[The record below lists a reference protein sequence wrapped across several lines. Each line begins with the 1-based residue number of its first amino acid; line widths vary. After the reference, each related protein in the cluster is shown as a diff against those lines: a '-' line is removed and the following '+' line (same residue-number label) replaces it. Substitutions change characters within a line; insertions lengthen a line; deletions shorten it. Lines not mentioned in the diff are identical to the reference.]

1 MALPD
6 FLAEAAIM
14 KELQHPNLVQLL
26 GVCTAEAP
34 YFIICEFMS
43 RGNLLD
49 FLRQTDRQFLPQ
61 STILNMAIQVAS
73 GMAYLESR
81 NFIHR
86 CGINFN
92 TNLNKSNSFSIFY
105 FNFNIKF
112 KVIWP
117 PEIVLLAM
125 NS

>member
-26 GVCTAEAP
+26 GVCTREAP

-49 FLRQTDRQFLPQ
+49 FLRQTGNTKDGQQLLPRSALLQ
-61 STILNMAIQVAS
+61 MAIQVAA
-73 GMAYLESR
+73 GMAYLEAR

-86 CGINFN
+86 
-92 TNLNKSNSFSIFY
+92 
-105 FNFNIKF
+105 
-112 KVIWP
+112 
-117 PEIVLLAM
+117 
-125 NS
+125 

>member
-26 GVCTAEAP
+26 GVCTREAP

-49 FLRQTDRQFLPQ
+49 FLRQTDRQLLPQ
-61 STILNMAIQVAS
+61 QVLLQIANQVAA
-73 GMAYLESR
+73 GMAYLETK

-86 CGINFN
+86 
-92 TNLNKSNSFSIFY
+92 
-105 FNFNIKF
+105 
-112 KVIWP
+112 
-117 PEIVLLAM
+117 
-125 NS
+125 